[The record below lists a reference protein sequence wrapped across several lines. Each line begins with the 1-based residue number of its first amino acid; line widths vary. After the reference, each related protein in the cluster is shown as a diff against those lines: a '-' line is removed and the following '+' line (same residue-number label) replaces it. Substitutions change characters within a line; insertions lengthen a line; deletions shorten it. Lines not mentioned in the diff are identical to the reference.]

1 MAKIAENMELEERL
15 AGWSWVNLKE
25 DGEGGKI
32 SSQVEGSFRTSM
44 ASAAALSSVAGRL
57 GSVLDPLPS
66 VRE

>member
-44 ASAAALSSVAGRL
+44 ASALSSVAGRL